1 MNLEKL
7 LSNYLKNQELNEE
20 DLTKSNLLE
29 VIFLG
34 IRKMVY
40 ELLIKTDFD
49 EFLGYEKYK
58 SNNNSKKNYRNGI
71 RRRKL
76 NTVDGCIPDLVIP
89 RAREKFYPALLEKYK
104 RNEPLLNELI
114 TSLYGN
120 NVSTR
125 SIDAIIEKL
134 FDCKYTA
141 SSISNITNTV
151 IEEVKAFKER
161 ELEKDYYV
169 IYIDS
174 LFTNIRRNT
183 VAKEAV
189 YLVLG
194 VNTEGYRDILG
205 FYIYPQESAS
215 VWDDIF
221 KDLKSRGLERVLLFV
236 TDGLTG
242 IEDVIKN
249 NFPKAKIQRCLLHI
263 TRNINKK
270 CRVKDRE
277 ELMKDFK
284 KVYKVSSK
292 EESKTNFEI
301 FKQKWNKIYP
311 DICKNLDATYEYIP
325 TFLEFPEPIR
335 IQIYTTNWIERA
347 NKEIRKYLRPKN
359 SLPNIESAEK
369 IIYLAVLK
377 YTNNWSTRKLRGF
390 SLCKEEL
397 DKMIEN
403 I

>member
-1 MNLEKL
+1 M
-7 LSNYLKNQELNEE
+7 
-20 DLTKSNLLE
+20 
-29 VIFLG
+29 
-34 IRKMVY
+34 
-40 ELLIKTDFD
+40 
-49 EFLGYEKYK
+49 
-58 SNNNSKKNYRNGI
+58 
-71 RRRKL
+71 
-76 NTVDGCIPDLVIP
+76 
-89 RAREKFYPALLEKYK
+89 
-104 RNEPLLNELI
+104 LNELI

-236 TDGLTG
+236 TDGLSG

-284 KVYKVSSK
+284 KVYKVSTK
-292 EESKTNFEI
+292 EESKNNFEL
-301 FKQKWNKIYP
+301 FKEKWNKIYP
-311 DICKNLDATYEYIP
+311 DICKNLHATYEYIP

-335 IQIYTTNWIERA
+335 IQIYTTNWIERT

-377 YTNNWSTRKLRGF
+377 YTNNWSTRKLRGC

-397 DKMIEN
+397 DRMIEN

>member
-1 MNLEKL
+1 M
-7 LSNYLKNQELNEE
+7 
-20 DLTKSNLLE
+20 
-29 VIFLG
+29 
-34 IRKMVY
+34 
-40 ELLIKTDFD
+40 
-49 EFLGYEKYK
+49 
-58 SNNNSKKNYRNGI
+58 
-71 RRRKL
+71 
-76 NTVDGCIPDLVIP
+76 
-89 RAREKFYPALLEKYK
+89 
-104 RNEPLLNELI
+104 LNELI

-249 NFPKAKIQRCLLHI
+249 NFPK
-263 TRNINKK
+263 
-270 CRVKDRE
+270 VKE
-277 ELMKDFK
+277 
-284 KVYKVSSK
+284 
-292 EESKTNFEI
+292 
-301 FKQKWNKIYP
+301 
-311 DICKNLDATYEYIP
+311 
-325 TFLEFPEPIR
+325 
-335 IQIYTTNWIERA
+335 
-347 NKEIRKYLRPKN
+347 
-359 SLPNIESAEK
+359 
-369 IIYLAVLK
+369 
-377 YTNNWSTRKLRGF
+377 
-390 SLCKEEL
+390 
-397 DKMIEN
+397 
-403 I
+403 

>member
-1 MNLEKL
+1 M
-7 LSNYLKNQELNEE
+7 
-20 DLTKSNLLE
+20 
-29 VIFLG
+29 
-34 IRKMVY
+34 
-40 ELLIKTDFD
+40 
-49 EFLGYEKYK
+49 
-58 SNNNSKKNYRNGI
+58 
-71 RRRKL
+71 
-76 NTVDGCIPDLVIP
+76 
-89 RAREKFYPALLEKYK
+89 
-104 RNEPLLNELI
+104 LNELI